1 LFEREA
7 RSRNRDIWLSG
18 EDLKNPSRVAEA
30 LTADDLAR
38 AVRQRGIAKALAD
51 LSNDDLQIRDAAT
64 QSLKEAGAKARG
76 SLRKALAQAT
86 DAETRSRLEAILKP

>member
-7 RSRNRDIWLSG
+7 RSRNRGICLSD

-38 AVRQRGIAKALAD
+38 AVR
-51 LSNDDLQIRDAAT
+51 
-64 QSLKEAGAKARG
+64 G
-76 SLRKALAQAT
+76 SFDRPSFPP
-86 DAETRSRLEAILKP
+86 R